1 MVLAGVLVNAAATAL
16 GGVIGALLKKGL
28 PERFVTILNGGLGLC
43 VLYVGISGALKGQ
56 QVLVAILSIVIGGLL
71 GELINLDKHLKTFGA
86 FIQRKLTKNSSGSST
101 LAEGFVSC
109 TMFVCVGA
117 MAIVGSLESGL
128 NGNHE
133 VLYTKALLD
142 FVSALIMGSALGFG
156 VCLASVVLLVY
167 QGALTLCAEFV
178 APLLSDTVVCEMTC
192 VGSLLIIAIATNLL
206 KITDIKVSN
215 LLPAAFLPIVL
226 CMIIH

>member
-16 GGVIGALLKKGL
+16 GGAIGALLKKGL
-28 PERFVTILNGGLGLC
+28 PERFVSILNGGLGLC

-86 FIQRKLTKNSSGSST
+86 FIQSKFTKNSGSST
-101 LAEGFVSC
+101 FAEGFVSC

-156 VCLASVVLLVY
+156 VCMSAVVLLIY

-178 APLLSDTVVCEMTC
+178 APLLSDAVVCEMTC
-192 VGSLLIIAIATNLL
+192 VGSLLIIAIALNLL

-226 CMIIH
+226 CMFIH

>member
-1 MVLAGVLVNAAATAL
+1 MVLTGVLVNAAAVAL
-16 GGVIGALLKKGL
+16 GGAVGALLKKGL
-28 PERFVTILNGGLGLC
+28 PERFASILNGGLGLC

-56 QVLVAILSIVIGGLL
+56 QILVAILSVVIGGLL
-71 GELINLDKHLKTFGA
+71 GELINLDKHLKTLGA
-86 FIQRKLTKNSSGSST
+86 FVQKKLTKGSGSST
-101 LAEGFVSC
+101 FAEGFVSC

-128 NGNHE
+128 NGNHQ

-142 FVSALIMGSALGFG
+142 FVSAVVMGSALGFG

-167 QGALTLCAEFV
+167 QGALTLCAELV
-178 APLLSDTVVCEMTC
+178 APLLSDAVVNEMTC

-206 KITDIKVSN
+206 KMTDIKVSN
-215 LLPAAFLPIVL
+215 LLPAAFLPIIL
-226 CMIIH
+226 CTFIH